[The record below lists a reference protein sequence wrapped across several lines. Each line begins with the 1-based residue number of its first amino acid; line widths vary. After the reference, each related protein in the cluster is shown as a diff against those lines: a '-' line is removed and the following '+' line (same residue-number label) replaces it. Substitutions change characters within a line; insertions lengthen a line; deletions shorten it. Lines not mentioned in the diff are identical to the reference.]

1 MLHRHIVGKGR
12 IWGSKGTWP
21 PQCFDP
27 QLDLGLLPSLQVLPD
42 SWQGP
47 SAFKSSPRSM
57 TAAPPEEEEEKKC
70 HLIKENIKAELFVQQ
85 QASDGEIPSVGWGK
99 SKGEGKR

>member
-1 MLHRHIVGKGR
+1 
-12 IWGSKGTWP
+12 
-21 PQCFDP
+21 
-27 QLDLGLLPSLQVLPD
+27 
-42 SWQGP
+42 
-47 SAFKSSPRSM
+47 M
-57 TAAPPEEEEEKKC
+57 TAAPPEEEEEKKS